1 MNIYC
6 IPGLGTDER
15 LFRNLK
21 LENAEIKYIHWV
33 KPDHQDSVS
42 TYAEKLIPQINL
54 THPFA
59 LLGVSLGGILAVE
72 LSSKI
77 NPEKVFIISSLK
89 SSKEFPMYI
98 RFFRWTN
105 IGCFITAKLLKS
117 TKPFIQ
123 LLFGRMNASDKKL
136 IYKMID
142 DADNDFTPWAAKA
155 IIKWRSKDE
164 ETPFEKIVQ
173 IVGDKDLIYNYID
186 IKKCQVIKD
195 GTHVMILN
203 KTHLINTIVDQN
215 L

>member
-1 MNIYC
+1 MYIYC
-6 IPGLGTDER
+6 ISGLGADER

-21 LENAEIKYIHWV
+21 LENAEIKYIHWI
-33 KPDHQDSVS
+33 KPDHQDNVS
-42 TYAEKLIPQINL
+42 TYAEKLIPQIDL

-72 LSSKI
+72 LSLKI
-77 NPEKVFIISSLK
+77 NPEKVFVISSLK
-89 SSKEFPMYI
+89 SSKEFPIYI

-105 IGCFITAKLLKS
+105 IGYLITAKLLKS
-117 TKPFIQ
+117 TKPIIQ
-123 LLFGRMNASDKKL
+123 LLFGQMNASDKNL

-155 IIKWRSKDE
+155 IIKWQSKDAE
-164 ETPFEKIVQ
+164 IPFEKIVQ
-173 IVGDKDLIYNYID
+173 IVGDKDLILKTID
-186 IKKCQVIKD
+186 IKNCHVIKD
-195 GTHVMILN
+195 GTHLMILN